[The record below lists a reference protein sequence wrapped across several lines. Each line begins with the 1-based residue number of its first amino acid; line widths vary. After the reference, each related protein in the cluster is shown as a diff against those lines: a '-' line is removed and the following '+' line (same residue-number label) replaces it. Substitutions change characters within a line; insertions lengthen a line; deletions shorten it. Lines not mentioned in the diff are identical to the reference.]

1 MSHNY
6 FNSSLKARG
15 LAWSQPITEEC
26 LSGAPKWVLGPSPQK
41 PNPSPALAPAALGL
55 AAVPS
60 EGWFTGTGSA
70 SAHLRH
76 QHQKRIL
83 TLVRSSFLNPHNTT
97 VGQRHKIK
105 GVPPPFHS
113 LSFPTHLR
121 PSFNYVHKRNATSER
136 TGLKRN
142 RCKREGLESI
152 N

>member
-1 MSHNY
+1 MITANH
-6 FNSSLKARG
+6 RG
-15 LAWSQPITEEC
+15 VFVGSTKVGAGSEPSETKSQP
-26 LSGAPKWVLGPSPQK
+26 GAGSRCPWTG
-41 PNPSPALAPAALGL
+41 GC
-55 AAVPS
+55 AVR
-60 EGWFTGTGSA
+60 GMVHRHGSA

-83 TLVRSSFLNPHNTT
+83 TLVRSSFLNPHNTI

-142 RCKREGLESI
+142 RCKTEGLESI